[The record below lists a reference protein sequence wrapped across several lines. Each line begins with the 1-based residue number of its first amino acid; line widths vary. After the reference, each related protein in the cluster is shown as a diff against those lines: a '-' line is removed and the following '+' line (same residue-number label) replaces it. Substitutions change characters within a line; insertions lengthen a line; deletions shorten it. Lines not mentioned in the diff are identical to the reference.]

1 MAPKPSALIKSP
13 APLLADIRELIL
25 AARERVARAVN
36 AGLLLLYWQIG
47 KRIHRDILREKRAG
61 YGEEIL
67 PTLSAKLVPEFGQ
80 GFSARNLAR
89 MISFAEVFPDERI
102 VATLSKDLGWSHF
115 VELLPLKK
123 HLQRDFYSEMCRIE
137 RWSVRT
143 LRRKIGGMLYERTA
157 LSRKPAKLAEMELK
171 QLREEDKLSALRC
184 SSWRP
189 EAFGWRN
196 T

>member
-1 MAPKPSALIKSP
+1 MRLAVGHPAWPARPAVNMAPKPSALIKSP

-67 PTLSAKLVPEFGQ
+67 PTLSARLVPEFGQ

-102 VATLSKDLGWSHF
+102 VATL
-115 VELLPLKK
+115 
-123 HLQRDFYSEMCRIE
+123 
-137 RWSVRT
+137 
-143 LRRKIGGMLYERTA
+143 
-157 LSRKPAKLAEMELK
+157 
-171 QLREEDKLSALRC
+171 
-184 SSWRP
+184 
-189 EAFGWRN
+189 
-196 T
+196 